1 MATNQYLPIAT
12 APGANALS
20 FSSYLLLQATLID
33 LGFQPGLAKSEEMNA
48 ILRQLSTAVSAVARL
63 GSDFGSTNML
73 DDGNVVNFRD
83 GLYRAIGAISR
94 VSGTPPGTVVAFAGG
109 SVPAGWLECNGQA
122 VGRTAAPE
130 LFTAIGVIY
139 GTGDGSTT
147 FNLPD
152 LRGEFLR
159 GWDHTRGV
167 DAGRA
172 LGSGQADETRAH
184 THTLP
189 LESGGSSNQ
198 QSLTDTGN
206 TDEGPY
212 GSPTTGSTGGAET
225 RPRNVAVMYIIKI

>member
-1 MATNQYLPIAT
+1 MPTSQYLPIAT

-20 FSSYLLLQATLID
+20 FSSYQLLLSSLIG

-48 ILRQLSTAVSAVARL
+48 ILRQLSVGVAAL
-63 GSDFGSTNML
+63 GLLGVDYGQQDML
-73 DDGNVVNFRD
+73 DDGDVVQFRN
-83 GLYRAIGAISR
+83 GLYKAIGAISR
-94 VSGTPPGTVVAFAGG
+94 VSGTPPGSVLAFAGG
-109 SVPAGWLECNGQA
+109 GVPVGWLECNG
-122 VGRTAAPE
+122 AAISRSGNPE
-130 LFTAIGVIY
+130 LFTAIGTTY

-147 FNLPD
+147 FNVPD

-159 GWDHTRGV
+159 GWDH
-167 DAGRA
+167 GRA
-172 LGSGQADETRAH
+172 ADPGRTLGSSQADEVRAH

-212 GSPTTGSTGGAET
+212 GAPNTGSTGGAET
-225 RPRNVAVMYIIKI
+225 RPRNVAVLYIIKI